1 MKSKSSSGI
10 NEVSSKI
17 LKLTPDNM
25 INCLT
30 HIFNLSINKGV
41 FPSELK
47 IAKVIPILKKALH

>member
-1 MKSKSSSGI
+1 
-10 NEVSSKI
+10 
-17 LKLTPDNM
+17 M

-41 FPSELK
+41 FPSELE